1 MTEDDIKS
9 VEILAKTK
17 DGELLY
23 TKSEDRK
30 LIMCILLICKFERIK
45 FERIKKVFRQ
55 QSFWN

>member
-23 TKSEDRK
+23 TKSEDRM
-30 LIMCILLICKFERIK
+30 LIRCILLLCK

-55 QSFWN
+55 QPFWN